1 MIIII
6 QIEAYPL
13 DVHTSNSQNNL
24 NRSKAP
30 SQVKLLTAAEIWFS
44 LRNCALLYMY
54 SRVLIHPSAQLNYM
68 GHVRQNGFVLIGVI
82 EEVMVI
88 LSDYSFQDCL
98 WLIWLPW

>member
-1 MIIII
+1 MMIIII

-13 DVHTSNSQNNL
+13 DVHTTSSQNHL

-30 SQVKLLTAAEIWFS
+30 SQVKLLTAAQIWFS
-44 LRNCALLYMY
+44 LRNHALLYMY
-54 SRVLIHPSAQLNYM
+54 SRGLIHPSAQLNYM

-88 LSDYSFQDCL
+88 LSGYSFQTVYG
-98 WLIWLPW
+98 